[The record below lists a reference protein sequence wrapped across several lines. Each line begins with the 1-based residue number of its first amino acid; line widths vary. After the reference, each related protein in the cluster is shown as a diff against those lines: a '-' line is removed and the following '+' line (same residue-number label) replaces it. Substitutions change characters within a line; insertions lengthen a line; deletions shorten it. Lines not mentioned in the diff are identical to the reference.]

1 MKKAIITTGLG
12 VFLTCFYLGLYISSL
27 AFDSGISAE
36 ASYVIA
42 LVIGVTI
49 FVTGLV
55 AILKTKKNEST
66 FNTYILGFG
75 IVALFFAFVPLGNM
89 FDQIASKEATEVI
102 VKSFI
107 LFGIGAFSL
116 AYIVVLYLENK
127 RK

>member
-27 AFDSGISAE
+27 TFDSGISAE

-55 AILKTKKNEST
+55 AIFKTKKNEST

>member
-27 AFDSGISAE
+27 TFDSGISAE
-36 ASYVIA
+36 SSYVIA

-55 AILKTKKNEST
+55 AIFKTKKNEST